1 MTIEE
6 FFVDYLNDAQL
17 GAAAHGSVPHPLP
30 DSFITVEKSGESVT
44 NYVPTA
50 TLLVQS
56 WSTSRAAAATL
67 CVDVIAAM
75 LASPG
80 RPEISSCALTAS
92 YNNTDLA
99 THKPRY
105 AARFE
110 VVYLF

>member
-6 FFVDYLNDAQL
+6 FFVDYLNDAEL
-17 GAAAHGSVPHPLP
+17 GAEAHGSVPHPLP
-30 DSFITVEKSGESVT
+30 DSFITVEKSGEAVT
-44 NYVPTA
+44 NLIPTA

-67 CVDVIAAM
+67 CVDVITAM

-80 RPEISSCALTAS
+80 RAEISSCALTAS

-110 VVYLF
+110 VVYLI